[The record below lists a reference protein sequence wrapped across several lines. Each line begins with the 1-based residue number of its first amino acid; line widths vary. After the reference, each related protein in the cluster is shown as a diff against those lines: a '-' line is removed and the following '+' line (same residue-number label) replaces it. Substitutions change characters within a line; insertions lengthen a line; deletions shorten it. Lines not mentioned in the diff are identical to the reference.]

1 MQIETKI
8 VMKTVGVGDTKDLTA
23 GELVAY
29 IARVSNPG
37 NQENH
42 GSAKRLLSYLRTNN
56 HWSPFEHIFY
66 TIEIK
71 TTRDIARQL
80 LRHRSFYFQEFSQR
94 YAVVDEGFSISLP
107 RLQDDKN
114 RQNSLE
120 IGDSEEDWDLKAEW
134 VRAQNRVALVAK
146 EEYTKAL
153 RQGIAKEVARKV
165 LPEGLTPSRLY
176 MTGNLRSWIHYCELR
191 MGNGTQKEH
200 VLLASECYKLIE
212 EELDE

>member
-42 GSAKRLLSYLRTNN
+42 GSAKRLLSYLRTNS

-66 TIEIK
+66 TIELK

-107 RLQDDKN
+107 RLQDHKN

-120 IGDSEEDWDLKAEW
+120 LGDSDEDWDLKAEW

-200 VLLASECYKLIE
+200 ILLASECYKLIE
-212 EELDE
+212 KELEE